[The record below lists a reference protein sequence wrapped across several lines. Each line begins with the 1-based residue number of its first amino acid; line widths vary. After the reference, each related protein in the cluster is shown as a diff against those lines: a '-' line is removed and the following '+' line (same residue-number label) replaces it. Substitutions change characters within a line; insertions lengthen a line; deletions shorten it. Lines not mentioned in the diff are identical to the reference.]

1 MYEILIAT
9 VFAATVFVPSFI
21 GIRAQT
27 VAQEATTRRRR
38 R

>member
-1 MYEILIAT
+1 MYPYLVAT

-27 VAQEATTRRRR
+27 SAQEAATRRRR
-38 R
+38 